1 MFQLLFFNN
10 SSEKARIN
18 LRAFFLLNLLM
29 KKILLLLMVASCSPA
44 YHVNRALKKQPDI
57 FSQESDTIRLEL
69 TRIDTIYTGRGYG
82 IVTTKYDTIIV
93 TNTKVVEAKSK
104 FDYKAE
110 RNQLRY
116 DLSVIKQIAHQR
128 EDSLSYA
135 LKMAK
140 QNVKVVKEETKQ
152 IKTVTKSEKRDF
164 WKWIFLSIL
173 LVVIAYFGKIIVSA
187 FKNIPT
193 QDR

>member
-1 MFQLLFFNN
+1 
-10 SSEKARIN
+10 
-18 LRAFFLLNLLM
+18 
-29 KKILLLLMVASCSPA
+29 MVASCSPA
-44 YHVNRALKKQPDI
+44 YHVNKAIKKQPDI
-57 FSQESDTIRLEL
+57 FRTENDTIRLEL

-93 TNTKVVEAKSK
+93 TNTKIVEAKSK
-104 FDYKAE
+104 YDYKAE

-116 DLSVIKQIAHQR
+116 DLNVIKAIARQK
-128 EDSLSYA
+128 EDSLSHA
-135 LKMAK
+135 LKLAK
-140 QNVKVVKEETKQ
+140 QNVKVVKQETKQ
-152 IKTVTKSEKRDF
+152 IKTVAKSEKRDF

-173 LVVIAYFGKIIVSA
+173 LIVIAYFGKIIVSV